1 VSTPRKVIQ
10 SLAVPALLV
19 ALWWVLSSGSTSP
32 FFPPLRDILEA
43 FRTNWLFGRLDT
55 DVVPSLLRMLAGY
68 AIALALGIAIG
79 LPLGLVTLLRS
90 AFEPVVEYL
99 RALPVVALI
108 PLFIV
113 VTGIGDLTKVLV
125 IALGAVWPILL
136 NTQDGVGSVEPE
148 LRLMAVA
155 YRLTLWQ
162 RIWRIVLPSALPQIF
177 AGARTALAIS
187 FIVMVISEM
196 LAATNGIGY
205 FVLQSQSS
213 FAITDMWSGII
224 LLGVLGYLFNLLFL
238 AVQHRVLRWHT
249 GYRASE
255 LANNR

>member
-1 VSTPRKVIQ
+1 MKIVSRV
-10 SLAVPALLV
+10 LHALLVPVLLV
-19 ALWWVLSSGSTSP
+19 ALWWVLSAHSTSP
-32 FFPPLRDILEA
+32 FFPPLKDIMEA
-43 FRTNWLFGRLDT
+43 FRANWLFARVGS
-55 DVVPSLLRMLAGY
+55 DVVPSLVRMLEGY
-68 AIALALGIAIG
+68 ALALVVGIGVG
-79 LPLGLVTLLRS
+79 LPLGLVRGLRD
-90 AFEPVVEYL
+90 AVEPAVEYL

-113 VTGIGDLTKVLV
+113 ATGIGDLTKVLV

-136 NTQDGVGSVEPE
+136 NTEDGAGSVEPE
-148 LRLMAVA
+148 LRSMALA
-155 YRLTLWQ
+155 YRLTPWQ
-162 RIWRIVLPSALPQIF
+162 RIWHVVLPSALPQIF

-224 LLGVLGYLFNLLFL
+224 LLGILGYLFNLLFL
-238 AVQHRVLRWHT
+238 AVQHRVLKWHA

-255 LANNR
+255 EMGTR

>member
-1 VSTPRKVIQ
+1 MSAARSILRAV
-10 SLAVPALLV
+10 LVPALLV
-19 ALWWVLSSGSTSP
+19 GLWWALSAGSTSP
-32 FFPPLRDILEA
+32 FFPPLRDIAEA
-43 FRTNWLFGRLDT
+43 FGNNWLFERVGS
-55 DVVPSLLRMLAGY
+55 DVVPSMVRMLEGY
-68 AIALALGIAIG
+68 ALALVAGIG
-79 LPLGLVTLLRS
+79 LGVPLGLAPAVRTAL
-90 AFEPVVEYL
+90 EPAVEYL

-108 PLFIV
+108 PLLIV
-113 VTGIGDLTKVLV
+113 VTGIGDLTKVIV

-148 LRLMAVA
+148 LRAMSLA

-213 FAITDMWSGII
+213 FAVADMWSGII
-224 LLGVLGYLFNLLFL
+224 LLGILGYLFNVVFL
-238 AVQHRVLRWHT
+238 AVQNRVLRWHV
-249 GYRASE
+249 GYRAGE
-255 LANNR
+255 RAGTQ